1 MFVHVMLWICYA
13 PCTMTKCDQMS
24 KPTSTN
30 KHRSMTVMRTSYGSN
45 FGQAGLDGSTSSLP
59 TACSFRGTRTPRP
72 RSCASSHLW
81 IRINQYLVHVFDLC
95 EKRGTSTI
103 GIAKSKIRQGL
114 AETNTARN
122 ATNPRSIVVLASYCG
137 LECNALEPHAFFQ
150 EDEKNEMLENSSC
163 GDLIFLP
170 VTRQRTCPTCW

>member
-13 PCTMTKCDQMS
+13 PCTTTKCDQMS

-59 TACSFRGTRTPRP
+59 TACSFGGTRTPWP
-72 RSCASSHLW
+72 RSCASSGFASIDISCTYSTCVRREVHPPSALLSLRSDKGSQRQILQETQL
-81 IRINQYLVHVFDLC
+81 IR
-95 EKRGTSTI
+95 G
-103 GIAKSKIRQGL
+103 
-114 AETNTARN
+114 
-122 ATNPRSIVVLASYCG
+122 SIVVLASYCG
-137 LECNALEPHAFFQ
+137 LECNAFEPHAFFQ
-150 EDEKNEMLENSSC
+150 EDEKNETLENSSC

-170 VTRQRTCPTCW
+170 VARQRTCPTCW